1 MSQSHIPRPV
11 ILKQAEVTTNLTSR
25 PKAKWKEENTSLEGI
40 TKLRLIA
47 QGLALQI
54 SLSHMPSLS

>member
-11 ILKQAEVTTNLTSR
+11 ILKQAEVTTNITSR

-54 SLSHMPSLS
+54 